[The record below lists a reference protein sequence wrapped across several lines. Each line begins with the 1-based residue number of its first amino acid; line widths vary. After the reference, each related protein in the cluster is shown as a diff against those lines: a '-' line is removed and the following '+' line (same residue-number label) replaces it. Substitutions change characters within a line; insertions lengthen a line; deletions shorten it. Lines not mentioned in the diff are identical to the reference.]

1 MATGKLAFGLGLAQ
15 RAGKAVSGDFAVKE
29 SLKGGKARLLILA
42 ADIAPNTKKELLFLA
57 EEAGVPVMEGMAKV
71 ELGEAIGKAPRAS
84 VAITDSNFVRLLMG
98 K

>member
-1 MATGKLAFGLGLAQ
+1 MASKLGFGLGLAQ

-29 SLKGGKARLLILA
+29 ALKGGKAKLLILA
-42 ADIAPNTKKELLFLA
+42 SDIAPNTKKELLFLA
-57 EEAGVPVMEGMAKV
+57 EEAGVQVIEGETKA

-84 VAITDSNFVRLLMG
+84 VAITDGNFVRLLTG